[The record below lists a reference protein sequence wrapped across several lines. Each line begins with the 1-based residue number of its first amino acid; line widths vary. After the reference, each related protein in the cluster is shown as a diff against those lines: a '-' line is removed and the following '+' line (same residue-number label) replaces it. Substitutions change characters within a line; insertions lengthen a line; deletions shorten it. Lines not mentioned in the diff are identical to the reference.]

1 MPTDGPNDSETL
13 KNNMKI
19 KLAEPFADARGSIQ
33 PLVAGTFKAAQMIT
47 SKAGTVRANHYH
59 KGDSHHMYI
68 VSGEF
73 DYYYRPTGS
82 TEEPQCVRVKAG
94 EVVYTPPMYDH
105 AVKFITDTAF
115 INFASHDRDQSTY
128 EDDIVRIE
136 LIDSD

>member
-1 MPTDGPNDSETL
+1 MGTDGQNDSPAMTKE
-13 KNNMKI
+13 MKVE
-19 KLAEPFADARGSIQ
+19 LPEPFADARGSIQ
-33 PLVAGTFKAAQMIT
+33 PLVAGDYKAAQMIT

-59 KGDSHHMYI
+59 RDDSHHMYI

-82 TEEPQCVRVKAG
+82 TEEPECVRVKAG

-105 AVKFITDTAF
+105 AVKFISDTAF
-115 INFASHDRDQSTY
+115 INFASCDRDQSTY

-136 LIDSD
+136 LINSD

>member
-1 MPTDGPNDSETL
+1 MSTDGQNNSVAVKGNL
-13 KNNMKI
+13 KVD
-19 KLAEPFADARGSIQ
+19 LSAPYVDDRGSIQ
-33 PLVAGTFKAAQMIT
+33 PLVAGDYKAAQMIT

-59 KGDSHHMYI
+59 KDDSHHMYI
-68 VSGEF
+68 ISGEF

-82 TEEPQCVRVKAG
+82 TEEPECVRVKAG

-115 INFASHDRDQSTY
+115 INFASCDRDQSTY

-136 LIDSD
+136 LVGAD